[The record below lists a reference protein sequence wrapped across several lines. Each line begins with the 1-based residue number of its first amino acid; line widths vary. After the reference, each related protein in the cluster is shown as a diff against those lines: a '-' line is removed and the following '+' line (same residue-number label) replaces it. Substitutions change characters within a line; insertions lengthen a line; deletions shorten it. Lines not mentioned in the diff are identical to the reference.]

1 MPALSGRE
9 CAGTPQSGCSYNA
22 SIKVAPQADACPL
35 VRTGVFCLHK
45 QEKRESFKNELA
57 DLLVRKLT
65 CIQEN
70 YYKVIAE
77 GFIGDLLDKGLKY
90 AEAIAKMKYEEV
102 RSKIGLGR

>member
-1 MPALSGRE
+1 M
-9 CAGTPQSGCSYNA
+9 
-22 SIKVAPQADACPL
+22 
-35 VRTGVFCLHK
+35 HK

-90 AEAIAKMKYEEV
+90 AEAIAKINMKKSGAKSV
-102 RSKIGLGR
+102 